1 MGLLW
6 ARALC
11 ETWSHRTPDAH
22 TVLIGMRYHP
32 SFGQRTIHSP
42 LQQILSYAPHIMV
55 CMDVWSKAKQA

>member
-42 LQQILSYAPHIMV
+42 LQQMSSHWHWPLRHLAVAEP
-55 CMDVWSKAKQA
+55 